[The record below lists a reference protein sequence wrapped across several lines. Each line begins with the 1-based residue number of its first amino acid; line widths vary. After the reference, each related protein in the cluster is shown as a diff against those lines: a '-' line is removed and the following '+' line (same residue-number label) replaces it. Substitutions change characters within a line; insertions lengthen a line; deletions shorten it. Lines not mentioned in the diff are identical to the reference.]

1 MRNYFYIYLFV
12 PISVS
17 LLFPYHHSPLNR
29 KDDKWGYKSFVIR
42 KSLSHLD
49 LLMLYL
55 VNGFYVWPLLCH
67 IAFFIG
73 PFFRAGAR
81 KVIHHRNSHSIQSIL
96 LRSQSHAELKCWWWC
111 AAPFI
116 WCGLGSH
123 EERNRKH
130 TTRRAFMFRNVM
142 PTYLCCR
149 YIYLLFDCEKCT
161 QPERTVFVSRMWLNN
176 KINNITVILH
186 LYLTCI
192 VGRSYIILLLCLGR
206 PSSAHMRLCVFV
218 FMATGYV

>member
-1 MRNYFYIYLFV
+1 MTSAL
-12 PISVS
+12 
-17 LLFPYHHSPLNR
+17 PYCFLYWSILQGR
-29 KDDKWGYKSFVIR
+29 GKKSDSSSEFAFDPVYSATFTKPRRIEM
-42 KSLSHLD
+42 
-49 LLMLYL
+49 LMMVCSSFYL
-55 VNGFYVWPLLCH
+55 VC
-67 IAFFIG
+67 
-73 PFFRAGAR
+73 R
-81 KVIHHRNSHSIQSIL
+81 
-96 LRSQSHAELKCWWWC
+96 
-111 AAPFI
+111 
-116 WCGLGSH
+116 GLASH

-176 KINNITVILH
+176 KINNIIVILH

-192 VGRSYIILLLCLGR
+192 VGRSCILLLVFLGR

-218 FMATGYV
+218 FMATGYVWDEDIGYIIMCVQQWRAFTTLRVVL